1 MICARAKQGD
11 AVCMQAVEEL
21 CSNIAIGISS
31 CLCMINPQIVI
42 LGGGIMTQ
50 RELFAPLIDKY
61 LKMYANEEIYRHTKL
76 AFAQLGNHAGMA
88 GAFAY
93 WMDKEGISYEESD

>member
-1 MICARAKQGD
+1 MERSFGSMEGALRRDVPFDDLWAF
-11 AVCMQAVEEL
+11 
-21 CSNIAIGISS
+21 SS
-31 CLCMINPQIVI
+31 ASMFA
-42 LGGGIMTQ
+42 GGRCVSETVMTQ
-50 RELFAPLIDKY
+50 RELFATLIDKY

-93 WMDKEGISYEESD
+93 WMDKEGIPYAKSD